1 MPGVIRSHPQ
11 SPTRT
16 CITKFTN
23 CRLVKNGKLVQED
36 LWISSRN
43 GKILN
48 GQEVFYNHRTAP
60 DQVIDLG
67 GRILSP
73 GFIDVQVNGAFGFDF
88 SVAPERLAD
97 YAKGL
102 VKVNRGLVKTGV
114 TSYTPTIVSQ
124 RPDVYHKVLPCLGP
138 SGFRRTPAEGAESL
152 GAHLEGP
159 FLNPLKN
166 GIHNKSVLQAPKN
179 GIEDLL
185 DCYGHPNL
193 NKDASPVKY
202 VTLAPEQPG
211 ALEVIRELRAR
222 GILASIGHTAADYEQ
237 AQAGVAA
244 GATMI
249 THLFNAMESLHHR
262 NPGMFGLLGQ
272 GNNSSAQP
280 KPFFGIIA
288 DGIHLHPS
296 AINIAWNAH
305 PNGFILVTDAMA
317 LVGLPDGVHEWTN
330 GDRIIKKGYTLT
342 LEGHGDKIAGSSIT
356 LIECVNNFLNWSGV
370 DVAQALDAVTVTP
383 AKMLGVDKVKG
394 KLEPGADADLVILD
408 ESVRDDGRKELVV
421 EQVWKFGTCVF
432 DAQNVGQ

>member
-1 MPGVIRSHPQ
+1 MLRNGQ
-11 SPTRT
+11 
-16 CITKFTN
+16 
-23 CRLVKNGKLVQED
+23 LVEED

-48 GQEVFYNHRTAP
+48 GQEVFYNHRAAP

-88 SVAPERLAD
+88 SVAPEKSTD
-97 YAKGL
+97 YVKGLVRVNKGL
-102 VKVNRGLVKTGV
+102 VKAGV

-124 RPDVYHKVLPCLGP
+124 HPEVYHKVLPYLGAT
-138 SGFRRTPAEGAESL
+138 GFRRSPQEGAESL

-166 GIHNKSVLQAPKN
+166 GIHNKSVLKAPES
-179 GIEDLL
+179 GIDALL
-185 DCYGHPNL
+185 DCYGPLNL
-193 NKDASPVKY
+193 YKENTPIKY

-211 ALEVIRELRAR
+211 ALQAIRELRAR
-222 GILASIGHTAADYEQ
+222 GILVSIGHTAADYEQ
-237 AQAGVAA
+237 AQQGVAA

-272 GNNSSAQP
+272 GAGP

-305 PNGFILVTDAMA
+305 PEGFILVTDAMA
-317 LVGLPDGVHEWTN
+317 LVGLPDGVHGWTN
-330 GDRIIKKGYTLT
+330 GDRIVKKGYTLT
-342 LEGHGDKIAGSSIT
+342 LEGHDNKIAGSSIT

-370 DVAQALDAVTVTP
+370 DTAQALGAVTATP
-383 AKMLGVDKVKG
+383 AKMLGVDDVKG
-394 KLEPGADADLVILD
+394 NLQAGADADLVVLD
-408 ESVRDDGRKELVV
+408 ERIGADGRRELIV
-421 EQVWKFGTCVF
+421 EQVWKFGLCVF
-432 DAQNVGQ
+432 DATKDVA

>member
-1 MPGVIRSHPQ
+1 MPGAIRSHPQ

-16 CITKFTN
+16 SITKFTK
-23 CRLVKNGKLVQED
+23 CRLVRDGKLVQED

-48 GQEVFYNHRTAP
+48 GQEVFYNHREAP

-67 GRILSP
+67 GRILSS

-88 SVAPERLAD
+88 SVAPEKISD

-102 VKVNRGLVKTGV
+102 RKVNKGLVKTGV

-124 RPDVYHKVLPCLGP
+124 KAEVYHKVLPYLGP
-138 SGFRRTPAEGAESL
+138 SGFKILAADGAESL

-159 FLNPLKN
+159 FLNPQKN
-166 GIHNKSVLQAPKN
+166 GIHNESVLKAPA
-179 GIEDLL
+179 GGLDALI
-185 DCYGHPNL
+185 DCYGANNL
-193 NKDASPVKY
+193 NKDNSPVAY
-202 VTLAPEQPG
+202 VTIAPEQPG
-211 ALEVIRELRAR
+211 ALQAIRELRAR
-222 GILASIGHTAADYEQ
+222 GILVSVGHTAADYEQ
-237 AQAGVAA
+237 AKAAVTA

-262 NPGMFGLLGQ
+262 NPGIFGLLGQ
-272 GNNSSAQP
+272 GADPAQP

-305 PNGFILVTDAMA
+305 PEGFILVTDAMA
-317 LVGLPDGVHEWTN
+317 LAGLPDGVHEWTN
-330 GDRIIKKGYTLT
+330 GDRILKRGYMLT
-342 LEGHGDKIAGSSIT
+342 LEGHDNKIAGSSIT

-370 DVAQALDAVTVTP
+370 GVARALGAVTSTP
-383 AKMLGVDKVKG
+383 AKMLGIANTKG
-394 KLEPGADADLVILD
+394 SLEPGADADLVVLD
-408 ESVRDDGRKELVV
+408 EVDGADGRKELVV
-421 EQVWKFGTCVF
+421 EQVWKSGYCVF
-432 DAQNVGQ
+432 GAATVEA